1 MKHNEEQQLGM
12 NKSGTMMAP
21 VESAKTVK
29 GAAEYTHP
37 TPGSSEAIGENR
49 IFYMQEADVQATLP
63 IPPSVK
69 GMAKGMMDK
78 LRSGNYAFMDKLGDR
93 IAFERTGT
101 RLYEALLVKYEGTED
116 KENLPPLELLQQFH
130 REELEHFLMLTE
142 VMKKIGGDPTA
153 VTPCANIDAVASQ
166 GWIQVMT
173 DPRTTFEQCLHIIHL
188 AELAD
193 NDSWEL
199 LIEVTEANGMTDIA
213 NEFRNALAQEENH
226 LLNVRNW
233 MRSFAGSGEV
243 NNSLEK
249 PH

>member
-12 NKSGTMMAP
+12 NKSGVMMAP
-21 VESAKTVK
+21 KEAAKTEK
-29 GAAEYTHP
+29 GAAELTKP

-49 IFYMQEADVQATLP
+49 IFYMSEADVQATLP
-63 IPPSVK
+63 IPASLK
-69 GMAKGMMDK
+69 GMANGIMDK
-78 LRSGNYAFMDKLGDR
+78 MKSGNYTFIDKLGDR

-101 RLYEALLVKYEGTED
+101 RLWEGLLVKYEGTED
-116 KENLPPLELLQQFH
+116 KENLPPLELLEQFH
-130 REELEHFLMLTE
+130 REELEHFLMLCE

-166 GWIQVMT
+166 GWLQIMT
-173 DPRTTFEQCLHIIHL
+173 DPRTTFEQCLHIIHI

-199 LIEVTEANGMTDIA
+199 LCEIAEANDMKEYA
-213 NEFRNALAQEENH
+213 AEFRNALAQEENH

-233 MRSFAGSGEV
+233 MRSFAQAGQV
-243 NNSLEK
+243 NNSLENQQ
-249 PH
+249 

>member
-21 VESAKTVK
+21 IESAKTEK
-29 GAAEYTHP
+29 GAAQYTQP
-37 TPGSSEAIGENR
+37 TAGSSDAIGENR
-49 IFYMQEADVQATLP
+49 LFYMKDADVQVTLP
-63 IPPSVK
+63 ISPSLK

-78 LRSGNYAFMDKLGDR
+78 LKSGNYGFVDKLGDR

-116 KENLPPLELLQQFH
+116 KDNLPPLELLKQFH
-130 REELEHFLMLTE
+130 REEREHFIMLCE
-142 VMKKIGGDPTA
+142 VMKQIGGDPTA

-173 DPRTTFEQCLHIIHL
+173 DPRTSFEQCLHIIHL

-193 NDSWEL
+193 TDSWEIL
-199 LIEVTEANGMTDIA
+199 VEMAEANGMKEFS

-233 MRSFAGSGEV
+233 MKSFAQAGMV
-243 NNSLEK
+243 NNSLDRS
-249 PH
+249 H

>member
-1 MKHNEEQQLGM
+1 MSPME
-12 NKSGTMMAP
+12 A
-21 VESAKTVK
+21 AKTEK
-29 GAAEYTHP
+29 GAAEYTKP
-37 TPGSSEAIGENR
+37 TRGSSEAIGENR
-49 IFYMQEADVQATLP
+49 IFYMREADPQGTLP
-63 IPPSVK
+63 IPPSLK
-69 GMAKGMMDK
+69 GMASGMMEK
-78 LRSGNYAFMDKLGDR
+78 LKSGNYAFMDKLGDR

-116 KENLPPLELLQQFH
+116 KESLPPLELLRQFH
-130 REELEHFLMLTE
+130 REELEHFLMLCE

-153 VTPCANIDAVASQ
+153 VTPCANIDAVASL

-173 DPRTTFEQCLHIIHL
+173 DPRTTFEQCLHIIHM

-199 LIEVTEANGMTDIA
+199 LIEVAEANGMQDYA

-233 MRSFAGSGEV
+233 MRAFAQKGGIQAEL
-243 NNSLEK
+243 NNS
-249 PH
+249 H